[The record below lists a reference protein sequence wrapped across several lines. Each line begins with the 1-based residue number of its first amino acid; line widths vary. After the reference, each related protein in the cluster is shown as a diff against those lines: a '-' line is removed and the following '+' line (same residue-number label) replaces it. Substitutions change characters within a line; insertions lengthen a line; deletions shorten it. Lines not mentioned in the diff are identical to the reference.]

1 MVKSLEMETI
11 AERWFPFLLTTL
23 LYGFTYFL
31 LLKANL
37 PRPVYVMQIGG
48 IFALA
53 ITTLINFKWK
63 ISAHMVG
70 IGGLAGTF
78 VGLQFYTGINQ
89 MHYILPGFI
98 LAGLLGVA
106 RLLLNAHSPA
116 QVYAGFLLGFF
127 SLIGVFL
134 FL

>member
-1 MVKSLEMETI
+1 
-11 AERWFPFLLTTL
+11 
-23 LYGFTYFL
+23 
-31 LLKANL
+31 
-37 PRPVYVMQIGG
+37 
-48 IFALA
+48 
-53 ITTLINFKWK
+53 
-63 ISAHMVG
+63 MVG
-70 IGGLAGTF
+70 IGGLSGTF
-78 VGLQFYTGINQ
+78 VGLQFYTGLNQ